1 MIGETGR
8 MLTTR
13 IRENK
18 YALQTNNMYNSI
30 TRHASETATYLSGLK
45 EKVIGFEEHSV
56 ETKI

>member
-56 ETKI
+56 KTKI

>member
-30 TRHASETATYLSGLK
+30 TSHASEIATYLSGLK